1 MKIPSSQDPRI
12 VVIGGGFAGLE
23 LARKLRNKPC
33 QLVLLD
39 KNNYFNFQPLLYQVA
54 TSGLEPNSIAYPLR
68 RVFRNARNI
77 FFRMAEVERIDP
89 EAQNVH
95 TSIGAITYDYLV
107 VATGSQ
113 ANYFG
118 LDPSKLLPLKSVP
131 QALQLRNHILVEFE
145 KALLASD
152 PEKIESHTN
161 FVVVGAGPTGVE
173 LAGALGEM
181 KNFVLPRDYPELDFS
196 AMNIHLVEGADRVLP
211 TMSEKA
217 SERARRYLEELGV
230 QVHLRTLIRE
240 YDGKTIEIAGR
251 RIPSRNLIWTAGV
264 KAASLPG
271 LEPALSKSG
280 RLVVDAFN
288 RLASFRNIFA
298 IGDVAEMATEEN
310 PKGHPMLAPV
320 AIQQGRHL
328 ARNLLRIQQGKALIP
343 FRFFDKGTMATI
355 GRNRAVADWG
365 RLRLGGFPAW
375 LAWMFVHL
383 FTLVGFR
390 NRLVVLVNWV
400 YNYFTYDKAL
410 RLIIKRG
417 KNLEETFVETPLEA
431 ETTN

>member
-1 MKIPSSQDPRI
+1 MKIPSDKRPRI
-12 VVIGGGFAGLE
+12 VIIGGGFAGLE
-23 LARKLRNKPC
+23 VAQKLRNKPF

-68 RVFRNARNI
+68 RVFRSARNI
-77 FFRMAEVERIDP
+77 FFRMTEVERITP
-89 EAQNVH
+89 EDQTVH
-95 TSIGAITYDYLV
+95 TSIGPISYDYLV
-107 VATGSQ
+107 VATGSMP
-113 ANYFG
+113 NYFG

-145 KALLASD
+145 KALLANE
-152 PEKIESHTN
+152 PEEIHSHTN
-161 FVVVGAGPTGVE
+161 FVVVGGGPTGVE

-211 TMSEKA
+211 PMSQAA
-217 SERARRYLEELGV
+217 SARALQYLKELGV
-230 QVHLRTLIRE
+230 EVHLKTLVKE
-240 YDGKTIEIAGR
+240 YNGKTIDINGQA
-251 RIPSRNLIWTAGV
+251 IPSRNLIWTAGV

-271 LEPALSKSG
+271 LEPAFGKSG
-280 RLVVDAFN
+280 RLKVDAYS
-288 RLASFRNIFA
+288 RLEGFPNIFA
-298 IGDVAEMATEEN
+298 IGDVAEMASEEH

-320 AIQQGRHL
+320 AIQQGRLL
-328 ARNLLRIQQGKALIP
+328 ARNLLRLQRGQQLKP
-343 FRFFDKGTMATI
+343 FDYFDKGTMATV

-365 RLRLGGFPAW
+365 KLRLSGFFAW

-383 FTLVGFR
+383 FSLVGFR
-390 NRLVVLVNWV
+390 NKLVVLVNWV

-417 KNLEETFVETPLEA
+417 KNQEEAFVETPVEA
-431 ETTN
+431 ETAG